1 MAAGKSGIWR
11 GMAEKTE
18 TDLES
23 LVPREFGAGKATSE
37 VDTWFE
43 REVLPLEAALMQ
55 FLQHNWRNKSDIADL
70 RQDIY
75 VRVYEAALKGIPD
88 FPKAFVFETARNLL
102 ITRMRREQIVPFEA
116 VSDFDALRTAIDEP
130 GPDST
135 IIARDELRRLQAAL
149 DRLPPRCREAFV
161 MRQVDGLSRREIA
174 ARMGVSEMT
183 VKYHLKEAG
192 NTLADILYSERT
204 DMRKPS

>member
-1 MAAGKSGIWR
+1 MT
-11 GMAEKTE
+11 EKTE
-18 TDLES
+18 AGLDHVDPHVE
-23 LVPREFGAGKATSE
+23 GAVIAAPE
-37 VDTWFE
+37 VDVWFE

-75 VRVYEAALKGIPD
+75 VRVYESALKGIPD
-88 FPKAFVFETARNLL
+88 FPKAFVFEIARNLL
-102 ITRMRREQIVPFEA
+102 ITRMRREQVVPFEA
-116 VSDFDALRTAIDEP
+116 VSDFDALKTAIDEP

-135 IIARDELRRLQAAL
+135 LIARDELRRLQAAL
-149 DRLPPRCREAFV
+149 DQLPPRCREAFV

-174 ARMGVSEMT
+174 VRMGVSEMT

-192 NTLADILYSERT
+192 NTLADILYGERI
-204 DMRKPS
+204 DMRNKS